1 MQSFLSSP
9 GGGSVQA
16 LGLTFMGAALRMGD
30 FLLDISI
37 ETPRAQLI
45 PIAGGGG
52 VLNSQINPD
61 FLLRRNLLRGF
72 DCDGQTQPP
81 VPDRILS
88 KAAAFPRGSLQ
99 KLALKDP
106 EGFAREAQ
114 RLSFSF

>member
-1 MQSFLSSP
+1 MQGFLSSP
-9 GGGSVQA
+9 RSGSVQA
-16 LGLTFMGAALRMGD
+16 LGLTFMTAALSIGNY
-30 FLLDISI
+30 LLDISI

-52 VLNSQINPD
+52 VRNAQINRD
-61 FLLRRNLLRGF
+61 FQLRRNLLRGF

-88 KAAAFPRGSLQ
+88 KAAAFPFNVLK

-106 EGFAREAQ
+106 EGFA
-114 RLSFSF
+114 